1 TIGRESKAMKNFT
14 LEEITLAVDGELMQ
28 GDKNKTVSSV
38 SIDTRTLKKGD
49 LFFALRGTKYDA
61 HEFLEQAVEK
71 GASGLVV
78 SKDDL
83 SLKSSVPIIK
93 VSDTLKALAKLA
105 AYNRKENDVFI
116 IGVTGS
122 NGKTTTKDLI
132 YAVLRKKYSVLK
144 NKGNF
149 NNEIGL
155 PLTLLELNESH
166 DYAVLEMG
174 MRGFKQ
180 IDALCKIAD
189 INAGVITSI
198 GTAHLELLGS
208 IDNIALAKG
217 EILENVPQ
225 NGFAL
230 IPADKLAMLRP
241 ARCRGEVYTFGV
253 EVNADYC
260 ATDIKAKNG
269 FMEFIAHTPYGKAK
283 MSLPLLGRHNV
294 ANAMAAVAV
303 ALKLGFELEE
313 IKEALLDVEVSPMR
327 LQIIKN
333 KKFIIINDA
342 YNANP
347 DSVKAAIDILLELG
361 DGRRKVAVLGDM
373 LELGE
378 KEQEM
383 HYEVGEYLKNIDVLL
398 TVGRLAEHIAFG
410 AKCAGLTKDNI
421 YCCKD
426 NMSAVAKLKE
436 ILQLNDIVLVKGSR
450 GMHMEYIVKGIERL

>member
-1 TIGRESKAMKNFT
+1 MKNFT

-132 YAVLRKKYSVLK
+132 YAVLKKKYSVLK

-294 ANAMAAVAV
+294 ANAIAAVAV

-426 NMSAVAKLKE
+426 NMSAVAKLEE
-436 ILQLNDIVLVKGSR
+436 ILQLNDMVLVKGSR

>member
-1 TIGRESKAMKNFT
+1 MKNFT

-61 HEFLEQAVEK
+61 HEFLGQAVEK

-132 YAVLRKKYSVLK
+132 YAVIRKKYSVLK
-144 NKGNF
+144 NRGNF

-241 ARCRGEVYTFGV
+241 ARCRGELYTFGV

-260 ATDIKAKNG
+260 ATDIKVKNG
-269 FMEFIAHTPYGKAK
+269 LMEFIAHTPYGKAK

-294 ANAMAAVAV
+294 ANAIAAVAV

-347 DSVKAAIDILLELG
+347 DSVKAAIDVLLELG

-426 NMSAVAKLKE
+426 NMSAVAKLEE

>member
-1 TIGRESKAMKNFT
+1 MKNFT
-14 LEEITLAVDGELMQ
+14 LGEITLAVDGELIQ

-132 YAVLRKKYSVLK
+132 YAVLKKKYSVLK

-436 ILQLNDIVLVKGSR
+436 ILQLNDMVLVKGSR

>member
-1 TIGRESKAMKNFT
+1 MKNFT
-14 LEEITLAVDGELMQ
+14 LGEITLAVDGELMQ

-132 YAVLRKKYSVLK
+132 YAVLKKKYSVLK

-269 FMEFIAHTPYGKAK
+269 FMEFITHTPYGKAK

-347 DSVKAAIDILLELG
+347 DSVKATIDILLELG

-426 NMSAVAKLKE
+426 NMSAVAKLEE
-436 ILQLNDIVLVKGSR
+436 ILQLNDMVLVKGSR

>member
-1 TIGRESKAMKNFT
+1 MKNFT

-38 SIDTRTLKKGD
+38 SIDTRTLKKGN
-49 LFFALRGTKYDA
+49 LFFALMGTKYDA

-241 ARCRGEVYTFGV
+241 ARCRGELYTFGV

-260 ATDIKAKNG
+260 ATDIKVKNG
-269 FMEFIAHTPYGKAK
+269 LMEFIAHTPYGKAK

-383 HYEVGEYLKNIDVLL
+383 PYEVGEYLKNIDVLL

-410 AKCAGLTKDNI
+410 AKSAGLTKDNI

>member
-1 TIGRESKAMKNFT
+1 MKNFT

-132 YAVLRKKYSVLK
+132 YAVLKKKYSVLK

-426 NMSAVAKLKE
+426 NMSAVAKLEE
-436 ILQLNDIVLVKGSR
+436 ILQLNDMVLVKGSR

>member
-1 TIGRESKAMKNFT
+1 M
-14 LEEITLAVDGELMQ
+14 
-28 GDKNKTVSSV
+28 

-132 YAVLRKKYSVLK
+132 YAVLKKKYSVLK

-241 ARCRGEVYTFGV
+241 ARCRGELYTFGV

-426 NMSAVAKLKE
+426 NMSAVAKLEE
-436 ILQLNDIVLVKGSR
+436 ILQLNDMVLVKGSR

>member
-1 TIGRESKAMKNFT
+1 MKNFT

-38 SIDTRTLKKGD
+38 SIDTRTLKKGA

-132 YAVLRKKYSVLK
+132 YAVLKKKYSVLK

-260 ATDIKAKNG
+260 ATDIKVKNG

-294 ANAMAAVAV
+294 ANAIAAVAV

-347 DSVKAAIDILLELG
+347 DSVKAAIDVLLELG

-426 NMSAVAKLKE
+426 NMSAVAKLEE

>member
-1 TIGRESKAMKNFT
+1 MKNFT
-14 LEEITLAVDGELMQ
+14 LGEITLAVDGELMQ

-132 YAVLRKKYSVLK
+132 YAVLKKKYSVLK

-241 ARCRGEVYTFGV
+241 ARCRGELYTFGV

-269 FMEFIAHTPYGKAK
+269 LMEFIAHTPYGKAK

-294 ANAMAAVAV
+294 ANAIAAVAV

-347 DSVKAAIDILLELG
+347 DSVKAAIDVLLELG

-436 ILQLNDIVLVKGSR
+436 ILQLNDMVLVKGSR

>member
-1 TIGRESKAMKNFT
+1 MKNFT

-132 YAVLRKKYSVLK
+132 YAVLKKKYSVLK

-436 ILQLNDIVLVKGSR
+436 ILQLNDMVLVKGSR

>member
-1 TIGRESKAMKNFT
+1 MKNFT
-14 LEEITLAVDGELMQ
+14 LGEITLAVDGELMQ

-132 YAVLRKKYSVLK
+132 YAVLKKKYSVLK

-426 NMSAVAKLKE
+426 NMSAVAKLEE
-436 ILQLNDIVLVKGSR
+436 ILQLNDMVLVKGSR

>member
-1 TIGRESKAMKNFT
+1 MKNFT

-132 YAVLRKKYSVLK
+132 YAVLKKKYSVLK

-260 ATDIKAKNG
+260 ATDIKVKNG
-269 FMEFIAHTPYGKAK
+269 LMEFIAHTPYGKAK
-283 MSLPLLGRHNV
+283 MSLPLLGRYNV
-294 ANAMAAVAV
+294 ANAIAAVAV

-347 DSVKAAIDILLELG
+347 DSVKAAIDVLLELG

-410 AKCAGLTKDNI
+410 AKSAGLTKDNI

-426 NMSAVAKLKE
+426 NMSAVAKLEE

>member
-1 TIGRESKAMKNFT
+1 MKNFT

-132 YAVLRKKYSVLK
+132 YAVIRKKYSVLK
-144 NKGNF
+144 NRGNF

-241 ARCRGEVYTFGV
+241 ARCRGELYTFGV

-269 FMEFIAHTPYGKAK
+269 LMEFIAHTPYGKAK

-294 ANAMAAVAV
+294 ANAIAAVAV

-347 DSVKAAIDILLELG
+347 DSVKAAIDVLLELG

-426 NMSAVAKLKE
+426 NMSAVAKLEE